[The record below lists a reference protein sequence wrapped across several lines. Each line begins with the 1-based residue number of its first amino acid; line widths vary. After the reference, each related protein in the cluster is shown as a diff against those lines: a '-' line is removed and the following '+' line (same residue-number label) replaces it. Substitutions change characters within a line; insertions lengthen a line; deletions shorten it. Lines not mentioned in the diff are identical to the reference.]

1 MKDKM
6 PELKGLIFD
15 LEGTLIDTAPDLCHA
30 LNVMLEK
37 HGRRKVTADE
47 VRSLFQEGYLT
58 LMNNALEATGG
69 AEPDHE
75 MEYFREF
82 ISSFRESPPDPSQ
95 IKPNVAEILA
105 SYHKAGV
112 KLGICTNRPTE
123 SAEELLRLLGLSIY
137 FDFVAGGD
145 RFEVH
150 KPNPGHVTGVIEALG
165 LAKKNCVMV
174 GDGLKDLAAAHGAK
188 VPFVLIGNGEDLDG
202 KKPDAAMRDFSEL
215 PHLLKGLGF

>member
-1 MKDKM
+1 M
-6 PELKGLIFD
+6 PQLQGLIFD

-37 HGRRKVTADE
+37 HGRRHVTPDE

-58 LMNNALEATGG
+58 LMQNALKATGG
-69 AEPDHE
+69 MDESHE

-95 IKPNVAEILA
+95 IKPNVVETLA
-105 SYHKAGV
+105 SFHKSGV

-123 SAEELLRLLGLSIY
+123 SAEALLRLLGLSIY

-150 KPNPGHVTGVIEALG
+150 KPHPGHVTGVMENLC
-165 LAKKNCVMV
+165 LAKNNCAMI
-174 GDGLKDLAAAHGAK
+174 GDSNKDLVAAHGAGI
-188 VPFVLIGNGEDLDG
+188 PFILIGNGEDIDG
-202 KKPDAAMRDFSEL
+202 KKPDAAMHDFSEL
-215 PHLLKGLGF
+215 PKLLNGLGL